1 MQYRTTLPL
10 DLYQNYI
17 FFLLSTCPDELL
29 SAMNII
35 TFLANPL
42 PSDNEKIP
50 RVSHPLP
57 YPEYLCLSKS
67 AFLVN
72 SATPNK
78 EFSNVKLTLCL
89 NGHK

>member
-17 FFLLSTCPDELL
+17 FFLLLTCPDELL

-50 RVSHPLP
+50 RVSHSLP
-57 YPEYLCLSKS
+57 YPEYLYLSK
-67 AFLVN
+67 